1 MFHKVTATKQHYRIR
16 MFRLQIQKLFHH
28 GGEHDFFFVHGS
40 LLFFL
45 LSIYCDYRNK
55 DNGFSAEN
63 QRNPPIQLSK
73 LVLHTFKKN
82 GVFS

>member
-1 MFHKVTATKQHYRIR
+1 VSTISSSFTVLS
-16 MFRLQIQKLFHH
+16 F
-28 GGEHDFFFVHGS
+28 S
-40 LLFFL
+40 FL

-73 LVLHTFKKN
+73 LVLHTFKKERR
-82 GVFS
+82 FS